1 MGWGEWCRRPARQQ
15 SPRSGKVNGLNK
27 TKFMLS
33 TDFKLS
39 RQTEIRQV
47 IVIFK
52 FLISVRVGA
61 SGVKKL
67 SHATGNKFGISDRDV
82 SLCRFL
88 FSVWTTEVYG
98 QLKSS
103 VHET

>member
-1 MGWGEWCRRPARQQ
+1 MGWGEWCRRPAGKQ

-52 FLISVRVGA
+52 FLISVRVDA
-61 SGVKKL
+61 PGVKNL
-67 SHATGNKFGISDRDV
+67 ATPQEINLVLAIGMSVYADV
-82 SLCRFL
+82 FSL
-88 FSVWTTEVYG
+88 YG

-103 VHET
+103 IHET